1 MANKKKPKEPEFPN
15 TPEDHPACMKMLK
28 NLTDPPPLLPADY
41 ERSIL
46 KSAQAKKQRL
56 KSSTSSGKSVA
67 QLGQQKN
74 QSCPPLKVYSD
85 TKVCSSGAAVEQRN
99 DETTGIDPEF
109 VALYGE
115 AAKAHGMSIDEYL
128 NHM

>member
-1 MANKKKPKEPEFPN
+1 
-15 TPEDHPACMKMLK
+15 MKMLK
-28 NLTDPPPLLPADY
+28 TLEDPSPLLPAYY

-46 KSAQAKKQRL
+46 KSAEQKKQRL

-85 TKVCSSGAAVEQRN
+85 TKS
-99 DETTGIDPEF
+99 

-115 AAKAHGMSIDEYL
+115 AAKAQGMSIDEYL
-128 NHM
+128 NHLQEFADITYVYRYGAPLVKPELVIELPIKMRRLHDWYM